1 MAKTTRNRHSWT
13 KKEEAK
19 LRSGARRHHR
29 VADVAARLGRTAA
42 ATQQKAMRM
51 GISFKA

>member
-1 MAKTTRNRHSWT
+1 MTKATRNRHHWT
-13 KKEEAK
+13 KKDEAK

-29 VADVAARLGRTAA
+29 VADVAARLGRSKA

-51 GISFKA
+51 GIAFKA